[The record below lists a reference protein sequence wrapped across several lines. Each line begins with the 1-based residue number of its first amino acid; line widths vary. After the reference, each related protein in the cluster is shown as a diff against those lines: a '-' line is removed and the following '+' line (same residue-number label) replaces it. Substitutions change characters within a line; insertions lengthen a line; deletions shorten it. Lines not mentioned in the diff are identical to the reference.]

1 MILVI
6 SGLNEVSPPLRA
18 AVWDM
23 SELQHELESE
33 VGWTWNCLLSAFP
46 ISRACCTW
54 CCSSCKREGG
64 GRWRVPVPFYQ
75 QSSFGAHITLYSI
88 SDFACAFILN
98 KASLD
103 ADRTAG

>member
-1 MILVI
+1 M
-6 SGLNEVSPPLRA
+6 
-18 AVWDM
+18 
-23 SELQHELESE
+23 
-33 VGWTWNCLLSAFP
+33 
-46 ISRACCTW
+46 
-54 CCSSCKREGG
+54 
-64 GRWRVPVPFYQ
+64 PFYQ